1 MDGFESASKK
11 ALAFLRRKLGFQ
23 MCMVTRTEGNDWAVI
38 HRDDQGYGV
47 NPGDVFNW
55 GDSFCSEMV
64 EGNGPN
70 IAPDSSRVPA
80 YAAAEIGRKI
90 PIGAYI
96 GVPLLLSDGRL
107 FGTLCGIDPK
117 PQPDSL
123 ADNQDLIELVGSMLS
138 TILQME
144 LKADEEERRAERY
157 QAQAMTDA
165 LTGLY
170 NRAGWDQLLVKEE
183 ARYQRYRQ
191 SSVVIVVDLDGLKD
205 ANDRLGHA
213 AGDALIKRAATALL
227 KASRAEDVVAR
238 LGGDEFGIIGVNC
251 DLEGGLA
258 QCERMKV
265 ALESEGVN
273 ASYGLAATNKT
284 IRISQAL
291 TIADQAM
298 YQQKRQKKSA

>member
-1 MDGFESASKK
+1 VA
-11 ALAFLRRKLGFQ
+11 A
-23 MCMVTRTEGNDWAVI
+23 
-38 HRDDQGYGV
+38 YG
-47 NPGDVFNW
+47 G
-55 GDSFCSEMV
+55 
-64 EGNGPN
+64 
-70 IAPDSSRVPA
+70 
-80 YAAAEIGRKI
+80 AEIGRKI

-191 SSVVIVVDLDGLKD
+191 SSVVIVVDLDGLKET
-205 ANDRLGHA
+205 NDCLGHA

-258 QCERMKV
+258 LCERMKI

>member
-1 MDGFESASKK
+1 
-11 ALAFLRRKLGFQ
+11 
-23 MCMVTRTEGNDWAVI
+23 
-38 HRDDQGYGV
+38 
-47 NPGDVFNW
+47 
-55 GDSFCSEMV
+55 
-64 EGNGPN
+64 
-70 IAPDSSRVPA
+70 
-80 YAAAEIGRKI
+80 
-90 PIGAYI
+90 
-96 GVPLLLSDGRL
+96 
-107 FGTLCGIDPK
+107 
-117 PQPDSL
+117 
-123 ADNQDLIELVGSMLS
+123 
-138 TILQME
+138 ME

-191 SSVVIVVDLDGLKD
+191 SSVVIVVDLDGLKET
-205 ANDRLGHA
+205 NDCLGHA

-258 QCERMKV
+258 LCERIKL
-265 ALESEGVN
+265 ALDSEGVK